1 MKWYD
6 ISSNSFSTIIRRH
19 RKGTKNMFCYN
30 CGAKIM
36 DYSKFCPLCG
46 SKQIPLEEMNGM
58 QEELENVGTNSNLGG
73 SNLTNDRNEK
83 AFDNKENADS
93 NADGNNESKEYDN
106 EEEKGNDWSEA
117 DENNGDGNDDSNTL
131 TEEAVHAAIEKIYQ
145 EVLEKGAFHIG
156 AFTIYYTEEERMWI
170 KYKRPFQ
177 MLMVNAVKQ
186 FEIYRQE
193 NIHGLDDVV
202 KKTLPYL
209 SKYLDNLIA
218 LGVETLIEHSID
230 YIDQATLKNMLFE
243 RCPIDSVFGELI
255 EADRQ
260 VEQYASQLNIESES
274 RIQFV
279 GGGFGI
285 GGAII
290 GTIEAGILNLGAD
303 VLSGVGN
310 WLIGNSPRA
319 KMKRFQDE
327 LYNKLSKNWE
337 TNVITLWGDIVF
349 SNVWA
354 ILMQCDVL
362 EVGYFGPFNPP
373 KASAKLNNVRLMIKN
388 NKYSMEQAVN
398 SLLEGLKYNPYNE
411 GYYRPLLY
419 SIVNARADLI
429 KFTDMCG
436 TLEVFLPILATYD
449 DFQKKEL
456 IKKYTQDQSIIDQSE
471 YAATNQDEL
480 SEMLDDEDDVIY
492 LIENEYSLPA
502 KTRNVRFIGLGHVV
516 MHINSNTVVDFDALG
531 ITFENIEFDKKYSSL
546 LQGIELVQK
555 GINCLVEE
563 KYEEAMFEF
572 TNARKLGNKDA
583 SNLLGW
589 MFENGLGRDVDEE
602 QARKFYDEATDSMT
616 SAFWI
621 GLRYKTGFNSVAANY
636 DKAEQWLRRDPSDAM
651 MLMGLADLYEK
662 GVDGRTDKKAALEI
676 YQKVSQMNKPPLS
689 YYALYKCAM
698 LSDTDIAQKAAWL
711 EEASKHEILDATYQ
725 LGLLHLEKYEEIF
738 KETKSIGENKAFEY
752 FKKASAKGIPDAL
765 YQLGIAYL
773 DGRGVEQS
781 DRLAVDY
788 FRKAADKG
796 HIEATVELGVCYA
809 NGTGIKQNYER
820 AIELYRVAADKGNNE
835 AQLNLGICYQYGAGV
850 EKNMEEAVHWY
861 KLAMDNGNKEAA
873 DMLNKAKESM
883 LQSYN
888 L

>member
-1 MKWYD
+1 
-6 ISSNSFSTIIRRH
+6 
-19 RKGTKNMFCYN
+19 MFCYN

-36 DYSKFCPLCG
+36 DFAKFCPLCG
-46 SKQIPLEEMNGM
+46 SKQIPLEEMDNA
-58 QEELENVGTNSNLGG
+58 QEEMGNVQNVIINSNLGG
-73 SNLTNDRNEK
+73 SNFTNDRNEK
-83 AFDNKENADS
+83 ASDEEENAGS
-93 NADGNNESKEYDN
+93 NADVNNESKEYND
-106 EEEKGNDWSEA
+106 EEGKGNNWNEP
-117 DENNGDGNDDSNTL
+117 DENNGGGNDGSTVL
-131 TEEAVHAAIEKIYQ
+131 TEEVVNAAIEKIYQ
-145 EVLEKGAFHIG
+145 EVLEKGPFHIG
-156 AFTIYYTEEERMWI
+156 AFTIYYTEEERTWI

-193 NIHGLDDVV
+193 NIHGLDDVI

-209 SKYLDNLIA
+209 GKYLDNLIA
-218 LGVETLIEHSID
+218 LGVETLVEHSVD
-230 YIDQATLKNMLFE
+230 YIDQMTLKNMLFE

-255 EADRQ
+255 EADRL
-260 VEQYASQLNIESES
+260 VEQYAFQLDIESEN
-274 RIQFV
+274 RMQFV

-285 GGAII
+285 GGAIV

-337 TNVITLWGDIVF
+337 TNVITLWGDTVF

-388 NKYSMEQAVN
+388 NKYSMEQAVD
-398 SLLEGLKYNPYNE
+398 SLLEGLKYNPYDE
-411 GYYRPLLY
+411 EYYKPLLY
-419 SIVNARADLI
+419 SIVDARDDLI

-436 TLEVFLPILATYD
+436 TLEAFLPILATYD

-471 YAATNQDEL
+471 YVATNQDEL
-480 SEMLDDEDDVIY
+480 SEMLDDEKDENKDGEAYSNNDDSVIY
-492 LIENEYSLPA
+492 LIKNEYSLPS
-502 KTRNVRFIGLGHVV
+502 KTRNVRFVGLGHVV
-516 MHINSNTVVDFDALG
+516 MHINSNKVVDFDALG
-531 ITFENIEFDKKYSSL
+531 ITFENIEFDKNYTSL

-555 GINCLVEE
+555 GINCLIET
-563 KYEEAMFEF
+563 KYEDAMSQF
-572 TNARKLGNKDA
+572 TNARNLGNKDA

-589 MFENGLGRDVDEE
+589 MFENGLGIDADGEK
-602 QARKFYDEATDSMT
+602 ARKFYDEATDSMS

-636 DKAEQWLRRDPSDAM
+636 DKAEQWLGKDPSDAM
-651 MLMGLADLYEK
+651 MLMGLADLYER

-689 YYALYKCAM
+689 YYASYKCAM
-698 LSDTDIAQKAAWL
+698 LSDADIAQKAAWL

-738 KETKSIGENKAFEY
+738 KETKSIGENKAFKY
-752 FKKASAKGIPDAL
+752 FKKASAKGNPDAL

-781 DRLAVDY
+781 NRLAVDC

-873 DMLNKAKESM
+873 DMLNKAKEGM